1 MQALIDYN
9 SQHLPELRL
18 LYHNSTR
25 CKWIFSHNLNFLRKK
40 PFIFIKNYT
49 FYFGK
54 YITTYYLL
62 MCRILQF
69 PICYFSFLMRKY
81 TVNQGVQIA
90 ESLFQTHSRSSFWR
104 RWGIRQKIMNGM
116 MSWESEELTGNLNCR
131 SRFYFTKLPTSTSS
145 GGLHIIYT
153 NCSCYYLYIFIL
165 TNYTYKV

>member
-9 SQHLPELRL
+9 SQYLPELRL

-25 CKWIFSHNLNFLRKK
+25 CKWTFSHNLNFLRKK

-69 PICYFSFLMRKY
+69 PICVAKETPLRI
-81 TVNQGVQIA
+81 VVVGLP
-90 ESLFQTHSRSSFWR
+90 ESIFQTRSRLSNFIPEPSSFNDSAALYPTP
-104 RWGIRQKIMNGM
+104 GSGSVACEVYNRQ
-116 MSWESEELTGNLNCR
+116 
-131 SRFYFTKLPTSTSS
+131 STS
-145 GGLHIIYT
+145 
-153 NCSCYYLYIFIL
+153 IFPSSRIL
-165 TNYTYKV
+165 NPSLLI

>member
-18 LYHNSTR
+18 LYHNSAR
-25 CKWIFSHNLNFLRKK
+25 CKWTFSHNLNFLRKK

-69 PICYFSFLMRKY
+69 PIRVATETPL
-81 TVNQGVQIA
+81 
-90 ESLFQTHSRSSFWR
+90 
-104 RWGIRQKIMNGM
+104 KIVVVGLP
-116 MSWESEELTGNLNCR
+116 EELSTRSPKKFIEQSDKNLQWLTISNPANQLKRFRVGDKRNLN
-131 SRFYFTKLPTSTSS
+131 SEFM
-145 GGLHIIYT
+145 
-153 NCSCYYLYIFIL
+153 
-165 TNYTYKV
+165 

>member
-18 LYHNSTR
+18 LYHNSAR
-25 CKWIFSHNLNFLRKK
+25 CKWTFSHNLNFLRKK

-69 PICYFSFLMRKY
+69 PICVATETPLRI
-81 TVNQGVQIA
+81 VVVGLP
-90 ESLFQTHSRSSFWR
+90 ESIFQT
-104 RWGIRQKIMNGM
+104 
-116 MSWESEELTGNLNCR
+116 R
-131 SRFYFTKLPTSTSS
+131 SRFSNFIQNHPHLMTALPCIPLLDQVL
-145 GGLHIIYT
+145 LHVK
-153 NCSCYYLYIFIL
+153 YITDNPLLFFHF
-165 TNYTYKV
+165 

>member
-18 LYHNSTR
+18 LYHNSAR
-25 CKWIFSHNLNFLRKK
+25 CKWTFSHNLNFLRKK

-69 PICYFSFLMRKY
+69 PICVATETPLRI
-81 TVNQGVQIA
+81 VVVGLP
-90 ESLFQTHSRSSFWR
+90 ESIFQT
-104 RWGIRQKIMNGM
+104 
-116 MSWESEELTGNLNCR
+116 R
-131 SRFYFTKLPTSTSS
+131 SRFSNFIPEPSS
-145 GGLHIIYT
+145 FNDSVALIPLLDQVLLHVKYIT
-153 NCSCYYLYIFIL
+153 DNPLLFFHFEYLKSIFINL
-165 TNYTYKV
+165 INHIRFYPPIGHFKLS

>member
-18 LYHNSTR
+18 LYHNSAR
-25 CKWIFSHNLNFLRKK
+25 CKWTFSHNLNFLRKK

-69 PICYFSFLMRKY
+69 PICVATETPLRIVVVGCQKAFFKHALDFLISFQNHPHLMTALPCIPLLDQVLLHVKY
-81 TVNQGVQIA
+81 ITDNPL
-90 ESLFQTHSRSSFWR
+90 LFFHF
-104 RWGIRQKIMNGM
+104 
-116 MSWESEELTGNLNCR
+116 
-131 SRFYFTKLPTSTSS
+131 
-145 GGLHIIYT
+145 
-153 NCSCYYLYIFIL
+153 
-165 TNYTYKV
+165 

>member
-18 LYHNSTR
+18 LYHNSAR
-25 CKWIFSHNLNFLRKK
+25 CKWTFSHNLNFLRKK

-69 PICYFSFLMRKY
+69 PICVATEPPLRI
-81 TVNQGVQIA
+81 VVVGLP
-90 ESLFQTHSRSSFWR
+90 ESIFQT
-104 RWGIRQKIMNGM
+104 
-116 MSWESEELTGNLNCR
+116 R
-131 SRFYFTKLPTSTSS
+131 SRFSNFMTALPCIPLLDQVL
-145 GGLHIIYT
+145 LHVK
-153 NCSCYYLYIFIL
+153 YITDNPLLFFHF
-165 TNYTYKV
+165 

>member
-18 LYHNSTR
+18 LYHNSAR
-25 CKWIFSHNLNFLRKK
+25 CKWTFSHNLNFLRKK

-69 PICYFSFLMRKY
+69 FNMLFFFLNEKIYRKSRCADCRKPFSNTLQEFFLEKMGNQTENYEQDDELEIGRIDRKP
-81 TVNQGVQIA
+81 QL
-90 ESLFQTHSRSSFWR
+90 SFPFLF
-104 RWGIRQKIMNGM
+104 
-116 MSWESEELTGNLNCR
+116 
-131 SRFYFTKLPTSTSS
+131 Y
-145 GGLHIIYT
+145 
-153 NCSCYYLYIFIL
+153 
-165 TNYTYKV
+165 

>member
-69 PICYFSFLMRKY
+69 PICVATETPLRIVVVGLPESIF
-81 TVNQGVQIA
+81 QIRSGMLVFM
-90 ESLFQTHSRSSFWR
+90 SL
-104 RWGIRQKIMNGM
+104 
-116 MSWESEELTGNLNCR
+116 
-131 SRFYFTKLPTSTSS
+131 
-145 GGLHIIYT
+145 
-153 NCSCYYLYIFIL
+153 
-165 TNYTYKV
+165 

>member
-18 LYHNSTR
+18 LYHNSAR
-25 CKWIFSHNLNFLRKK
+25 CKWTFSHNLNFLRKK

-69 PICYFSFLMRKY
+69 FNMLFFFLNEKIYRKSRCADCRKPFSNTLQEFFLEKMGNQTENYERDDELGIGRIGRKP
-81 TVNQGVQIA
+81 QL
-90 ESLFQTHSRSSFWR
+90 SFPFLF
-104 RWGIRQKIMNGM
+104 
-116 MSWESEELTGNLNCR
+116 
-131 SRFYFTKLPTSTSS
+131 Y
-145 GGLHIIYT
+145 
-153 NCSCYYLYIFIL
+153 
-165 TNYTYKV
+165 

>member
-18 LYHNSTR
+18 LYHNSAR
-25 CKWIFSHNLNFLRKK
+25 CKWTFSHNLNFLRKK

-69 PICYFSFLMRKY
+69 FNMLFFFLNEKIYRKSRCADCRKPFSNTLQEFFLEKMGNQTENHERDDELGIGRIDRKP
-81 TVNQGVQIA
+81 QL
-90 ESLFQTHSRSSFWR
+90 SFPFLF
-104 RWGIRQKIMNGM
+104 
-116 MSWESEELTGNLNCR
+116 
-131 SRFYFTKLPTSTSS
+131 Y
-145 GGLHIIYT
+145 
-153 NCSCYYLYIFIL
+153 
-165 TNYTYKV
+165 

>member
-18 LYHNSTR
+18 LYHNSAR
-25 CKWIFSHNLNFLRKK
+25 CKWTFSHNLNFLRKK

-69 PICYFSFLMRKY
+69 PICVATETPLRI
-81 TVNQGVQIA
+81 VVVGLP
-90 ESLFQTHSRSSFWR
+90 ESIFQT
-104 RWGIRQKIMNGM
+104 
-116 MSWESEELTGNLNCR
+116 R
-131 SRFYFTKLPTSTSS
+131 SRFSNFIPEPHLITALPCIPLLDQVL
-145 GGLHIIYT
+145 LHVK
-153 NCSCYYLYIFIL
+153 YITDNPLLFFHF
-165 TNYTYKV
+165 

>member
-49 FYFGK
+49 
-54 YITTYYLL
+54 YYLL

-69 PICYFSFLMRKY
+69 PICVATETPLRI
-81 TVNQGVQIA
+81 VVVGLP
-90 ESLFQTHSRSSFWR
+90 ESIFQT
-104 RWGIRQKIMNGM
+104 
-116 MSWESEELTGNLNCR
+116 R
-131 SRFYFTKLPTSTSS
+131 SRFSNFIPEPSSFNDSVALYSTPGSGSVACEVYNRQSTS
-145 GGLHIIYT
+145 
-153 NCSCYYLYIFIL
+153 IFPFLSIL
-165 TNYTYKV
+165 NPSLLI

>member
-18 LYHNSTR
+18 LYHNSAR
-25 CKWIFSHNLNFLRKK
+25 CKWTFSHNLNFLRKK

-69 PICYFSFLMRKY
+69 PICVATETPLRI
-81 TVNQGVQIA
+81 VVVGLP
-90 ESLFQTHSRSSFWR
+90 ESIFQT
-104 RWGIRQKIMNGM
+104 
-116 MSWESEELTGNLNCR
+116 R
-131 SRFYFTKLPTSTSS
+131 SRFSNFIPEPSSFNDSVALYSTPGS
-145 GGLHIIYT
+145 GSI
-153 NCSCYYLYIFIL
+153 
-165 TNYTYKV
+165 

>member
-18 LYHNSTR
+18 LYHNSAR
-25 CKWIFSHNLNFLRKK
+25 CKWTFSHNLNFLRKK

-69 PICYFSFLMRKY
+69 PICVATEAPLGI
-81 TVNQGVQIA
+81 VVVGLP
-90 ESLFQTHSRSSFWR
+90 ESIFQT
-104 RWGIRQKIMNGM
+104 
-116 MSWESEELTGNLNCR
+116 R
-131 SRFYFTKLPTSTSS
+131 SRFSNFIPAATVRTIEAQSS
-145 GGLHIIYT
+145 PFVAWEQVLDA
-153 NCSCYYLYIFIL
+153 S
-165 TNYTYKV
+165 V

>member
-9 SQHLPELRL
+9 SQCLPELRL

-69 PICYFSFLMRKY
+69 PIRVATETPL
-81 TVNQGVQIA
+81 
-90 ESLFQTHSRSSFWR
+90 
-104 RWGIRQKIMNGM
+104 KIVVVGLP
-116 MSWESEELTGNLNCR
+116 EELSTRSPKKFIEQSDKNLQWLTISNPANQLKRFRVGDKRNLN
-131 SRFYFTKLPTSTSS
+131 SEFM
-145 GGLHIIYT
+145 
-153 NCSCYYLYIFIL
+153 
-165 TNYTYKV
+165 

>member
-9 SQHLPELRL
+9 SQHLPEFRL

-69 PICYFSFLMRKY
+69 PICVATETPLRI
-81 TVNQGVQIA
+81 VVVGLP
-90 ESLFQTHSRSSFWR
+90 ESIFQT
-104 RWGIRQKIMNGM
+104 
-116 MSWESEELTGNLNCR
+116 R
-131 SRFYFTKLPTSTSS
+131 SRFSNFIPEPSSFNDSVALYSTPGSGSVACEVYNRQSTS
-145 GGLHIIYT
+145 
-153 NCSCYYLYIFIL
+153 IFPFLSIL
-165 TNYTYKV
+165 NPSLLI

>member
-1 MQALIDYN
+1 MFTTNYEQVDKKISVKTLCWFSKIIVQALIDYN

-69 PICYFSFLMRKY
+69 FNMLFFFLNEKIYRKSRCADCRKPFSNTLQEFFLEKMGNQTENYERDDELGIGRIDRKP
-81 TVNQGVQIA
+81 QL
-90 ESLFQTHSRSSFWR
+90 SFPFLF
-104 RWGIRQKIMNGM
+104 
-116 MSWESEELTGNLNCR
+116 
-131 SRFYFTKLPTSTSS
+131 Y
-145 GGLHIIYT
+145 
-153 NCSCYYLYIFIL
+153 
-165 TNYTYKV
+165 

>member
-69 PICYFSFLMRKY
+69 PIRVATETPL
-81 TVNQGVQIA
+81 
-90 ESLFQTHSRSSFWR
+90 
-104 RWGIRQKIMNGM
+104 KIVVVGLP
-116 MSWESEELTGNLNCR
+116 EELSTRSPKKFIEQSDKNLQWLTISNPANQLKRFRVGDKRNLN
-131 SRFYFTKLPTSTSS
+131 SEFM
-145 GGLHIIYT
+145 
-153 NCSCYYLYIFIL
+153 
-165 TNYTYKV
+165 

>member
-18 LYHNSTR
+18 LYHNSAR
-25 CKWIFSHNLNFLRKK
+25 CKWTFSHNLNFLRKK

-69 PICYFSFLMRKY
+69 PICVATETPLRIVVVGLPGSGSVACEVY
-81 TVNQGVQIA
+81 N
-90 ESLFQTHSRSSFWR
+90 
-104 RWGIRQKIMNGM
+104 RQ
-116 MSWESEELTGNLNCR
+116 
-131 SRFYFTKLPTSTSS
+131 STS
-145 GGLHIIYT
+145 
-153 NCSCYYLYIFIL
+153 IFPFLSIL
-165 TNYTYKV
+165 NPSLLI

>member
-18 LYHNSTR
+18 LYHNSAR
-25 CKWIFSHNLNFLRKK
+25 CKWTFSHNLNFLRKK

-69 PICYFSFLMRKY
+69 PICVATEAPLGIVVVGLPESIF
-81 TVNQGVQIA
+81 QIRSGILVFM
-90 ESLFQTHSRSSFWR
+90 SL
-104 RWGIRQKIMNGM
+104 
-116 MSWESEELTGNLNCR
+116 
-131 SRFYFTKLPTSTSS
+131 
-145 GGLHIIYT
+145 
-153 NCSCYYLYIFIL
+153 
-165 TNYTYKV
+165 

>member
-18 LYHNSTR
+18 LYHNSAR
-25 CKWIFSHNLNFLRKK
+25 CKWTFSHNLNFLRKK

-69 PICYFSFLMRKY
+69 PICVATETPLRI
-81 TVNQGVQIA
+81 VVVG
-90 ESLFQTHSRSSFWR
+90 LP
-104 RWGIRQKIMNGM
+104 
-116 MSWESEELTGNLNCR
+116 EELSTRSPKKFIEQSDKNLQWLTISNPANQLKRFRVGDKRNLN
-131 SRFYFTKLPTSTSS
+131 SEFM
-145 GGLHIIYT
+145 
-153 NCSCYYLYIFIL
+153 
-165 TNYTYKV
+165 